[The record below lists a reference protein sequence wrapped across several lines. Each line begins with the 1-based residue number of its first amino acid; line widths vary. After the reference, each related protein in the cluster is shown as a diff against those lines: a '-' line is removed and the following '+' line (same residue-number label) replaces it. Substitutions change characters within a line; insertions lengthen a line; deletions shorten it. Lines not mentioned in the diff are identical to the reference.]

1 MGDTESAFKRL
12 RELKTQPPQ
21 PTADF
26 TRDYQAEKEKEKLA
40 SRKQN
45 RGLRRCFGWI
55 IIGTLWVELL
65 FLGALILMQGFGLNG
80 FKLNQWVFGFF
91 VNGALLQT
99 FFLVRVVLNN
109 LFPAPT
115 GK

>member
-1 MGDTESAFKRL
+1 MEDIESALQKL
-12 RELKTQPPQ
+12 QELKTQPPH

-26 TRDYQAEKEKEKLA
+26 KRDYWAEKGKEKLA

-45 RGLRRCFGWI
+45 RALRRCFGWLMI
-55 IIGTLWVELL
+55 WTLWAELL
-65 FLGALILMQGFGLNG
+65 FLGVLILMQGFEIRG
-80 FKLNQWVFGFF
+80 FRLNQWVFGFF

-109 LFPAPT
+109 LFPTST